1 MAMLTLT
8 NRELEEDSWSNLR
21 CSKTSGFVHQHLAP
35 SVEIDTKNYVGSL
48 SFFHLHRESAKSAKS
63 TLQNLQKPRTS
74 LGFCRKPPPQKP
86 KAKAHQ
92 KEKAT
97 TLATCIPFVSGI
109 SKKPT
114 PECCENTKKL
124 KANKPKCLCVLIK
137 ESTEPSMGLPVNT
150 TLVLQMP
157 STCDVDGKIF
167 DCLSI
172 LNLAPNSPD
181 AKFFKEA
188 DSNSSTSPTS
198 NGHESPPTSASA
210 TAASSSTS
218 DLSSNCMGW
227 FRCWFSDTLRSSNS
241 SSPSKSP
248 GPAFSRSEFNKKA
261 SQIGME
267 IQKTSQKIARLAQL
281 AKMSSMFND
290 PTMEIQE
297 LTALVKNDITTLNVA
312 LTNLQTIQN
321 MEITDGNYSQDKAQG
336 SLYLQMQ
343 WMLSESARA
352 GVKASSDW
360 VMDIMGKWTR

>member
-1 MAMLTLT
+1 MGSKKLRLFCIVVASLAVATMAIMKDD
-8 NRELEEDSWSNLR
+8 E
-21 CSKTSGFVHQHLAP
+21 
-35 SVEIDTKNYVGSL
+35 
-48 SFFHLHRESAKSAKS
+48 
-63 TLQNLQKPRTS
+63 
-74 LGFCRKPPPQKP
+74 
-86 KAKAHQ
+86 
-92 KEKAT
+92 KECADRMAD
-97 TLATCIPFVSGI
+97 LATCIPFVSGI

-227 FRCWFSDTLRSSNS
+227 FRCWFSDTLRSSVCEGGIVDLPENRRNHSRS
-241 SSPSKSP
+241 SSAEFLISLQI
-248 GPAFSRSEFNKKA
+248 SR
-261 SQIGME
+261 
-267 IQKTSQKIARLAQL
+267 TRL
-281 AKMSSMFND
+281 FW
-290 PTMEIQE
+290 I
-297 LTALVKNDITTLNVA
+297 
-312 LTNLQTIQN
+312 
-321 MEITDGNYSQDKAQG
+321 
-336 SLYLQMQ
+336 
-343 WMLSESARA
+343 
-352 GVKASSDW
+352 
-360 VMDIMGKWTR
+360 